1 MNEMCVCELRV
12 SICLCKSSVCLC
24 KSSVCL
30 CKSSVCLCKSGMCLC
45 RSSMCLCKSSLCLC
59 AMFTELVEDAYFYY
73 AHIIHNNDQV
83 LVHMFIIILHYIRTP
98 SFDQFDKSHH
108 MMMENRV
115 IVDLHD
121 G

>member
-1 MNEMCVCELRV
+1 MVCVCVGVVCVCVRV
-12 SICLCKSSVCLC
+12 VCVCVREVSVC
-24 KSSVCL
+24 VR
-30 CKSSVCLCKSGMCLC
+30 VVFV
-45 RSSMCLCKSSLCLC
+45 CLC
-59 AMFTELVEDAYFYY
+59 AMFTELHEDAYFYY
-73 AHIIHNNDQV
+73 AHIIHNNDEL